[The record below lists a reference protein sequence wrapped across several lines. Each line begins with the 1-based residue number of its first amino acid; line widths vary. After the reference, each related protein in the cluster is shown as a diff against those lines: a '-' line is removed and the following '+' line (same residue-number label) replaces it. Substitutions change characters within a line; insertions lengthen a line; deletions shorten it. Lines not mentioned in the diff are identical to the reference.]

1 MTQTSVYY
9 ISPNDNREVVCWIN
23 GELGMV
29 EGYPF
34 DPLNISEFID
44 RLIFTENMDYNTQ
57 CIPESIKVINFVKDY
72 INERTKQYNLEKQRA
87 MKQKR
92 DAKKDLE
99 VLDKSCGTAVF
110 SISEYWIKE
119 AEAQRIRADKTEQER
134 DKLIQVLKDIVAV
147 PVAKSMHNEALI
159 LHNIAHKA
167 LEGSNTDAKRD

>member
-44 RLIFTENMDYNTQ
+44 RLILTENMDYNTQ
-57 CIPESIKVINFVKDY
+57 CLPESIKITNFVNDY
-72 INERTKQYNLEKQRA
+72 IDERTKQYNLEKQRA

-92 DAKKDLE
+92 DANKDLE
-99 VLDKSCGTAVF
+99 VLDKSCGTDVF

-119 AEAQRIRADKTEQER
+119 AEAQRILADKAQN
-134 DKLIQVLKDIVAV
+134 KLNNLKRLLEEGFPDLDFLYHIIVTDY
-147 PVAKSMHNEALI
+147 P
-159 LHNIAHKA
+159 
-167 LEGSNTDAKRD
+167 EGSNTELCM